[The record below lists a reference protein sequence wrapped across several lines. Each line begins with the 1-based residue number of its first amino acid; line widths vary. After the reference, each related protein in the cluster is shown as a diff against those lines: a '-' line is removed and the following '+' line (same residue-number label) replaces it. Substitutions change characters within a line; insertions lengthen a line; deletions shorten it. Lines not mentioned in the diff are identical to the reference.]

1 MKRHL
6 GNSCRFLDDV
16 YSAGDFSGARS
27 SLSWDCLACLS
38 PFTLVI
44 EAMDMAA
51 MEAGGSRVELLPSSK
66 QYSVFSHCLNG
77 KTRVTV
83 ICSFNCPNKQGLVL

>member
-38 PFTLVI
+38 PFTLDI
-44 EAMDMAA
+44 EAMGMAA
-51 MEAGGSRVELLPSSK
+51 MEAGGSRAATQFKTILCLHALLKWEDWSYCHM
-66 QYSVFSHCLNG
+66 QF
-77 KTRVTV
+77 
-83 ICSFNCPNKQGLVL
+83 